1 MKVFKVDESFQS
13 KAKSILTIGNFDG
26 IHRGHRHIINKC
38 LEAAKELGTEKITA
52 VTFEPHPVYLL
63 KPEKA
68 PKIITPLEMKVN
80 LLEKAGVDELAVITD
95 STKLLNMPPEE
106 FAKDFLAGRFNPA
119 AIVEGCDFR
128 FGYSR
133 SGDIETLKKLGEVH
147 GFKACCEELAELEF
161 SVGRRRVSSSLI
173 RDFLENGFVEDA
185 ASALWRPYRL
195 IGEVVCGRG
204 IGRQI
209 GFPTANINPK
219 IQIRPSDGVYAGFVQ
234 IGESREEV
242 CRIDKQKL
250 EPAVYSIGR
259 ARTFEDGNPTLTEAH
274 LLRESKTLEKGLVG
288 RWMAMDFIAKLR
300 EQRVFPDKDKLSEQ
314 ISLDCRQAESILTEK
329 KMSLY
334 ND

>member
-38 LEAAKELGTEKITA
+38 FEAAEELDAEKITA

-63 KPEKA
+63 KPDKA
-68 PKIITPLEMKVN
+68 PKIITPLEMKAN

-95 STKLLNMPPEE
+95 STRLLNMAPEE
-106 FAKDFLAGRFNPA
+106 FAKDFLTGRFNPA

-133 SGDIETLKKLGEVH
+133 SGDIDTLKELGKVH
-147 GFKACCEELAELEF
+147 GFRACCEELAELEF

-173 RDFLENGFVEDA
+173 RGFIEQGLAEDA
-185 ASALWRPYRL
+185 MKALWRPYRL
-195 IGEVVCGRG
+195 IGEVVPGRG

-209 GFPTANINPK
+209 GFPTANINPTM
-219 IQIRPSDGVYAGFVQ
+219 QIRPSDGVYTGFVQ

-242 CRIDKQKL
+242 CRIDRQKL
-250 EPAVYSIGR
+250 QPSVYSIGR
-259 ARTFEDGNPTLTEAH
+259 ARTFEQGNPILTEAH
-274 LLRESKTLEKGLVG
+274 LLQSSRELEEGLEG

-300 EQRVFPDKDKLSEQ
+300 EQRVFPNKDKLAEQ
-314 ISLDCRQAESILTEK
+314 IDADCRRAEKILSEDK
-329 KMSLY
+329 KSLY